1 MLSSHLM
8 GYINIRTGEIGITLP
23 TLPYDTHLA
32 DRVNL
37 LIFLELAG
45 VRLHTYTA
53 TNHPKPLSL
62 LYVGIISSK
71 LSSFSLSLSYLVLS
85 ERKLVFYYLPGPTR
99 FKPMCISR
107 GQSGVRPRV
116 GTICT
121 YLSIPTIPK
130 LYVLLQFTYLFNIA
144 EIPIYLFLSLEV
156 CMSGNS
162 PKARM
167 IPI

>member
-8 GYINIRTGEIGITLP
+8 GYINILTGEIGITLP
-23 TLPYDTHLA
+23 TLPYDTHLF

-53 TNHPKPLSL
+53 TNHQKPLSL
-62 LYVGIISSK
+62 VYVGIDSSK

-99 FKPMCISR
+99 FKPMCVSDTWLCQK
-107 GQSGVRPRV
+107 GEKV
-116 GTICT
+116 
-121 YLSIPTIPK
+121 
-130 LYVLLQFTYLFNIA
+130 F
-144 EIPIYLFLSLEV
+144 
-156 CMSGNS
+156 
-162 PKARM
+162 
-167 IPI
+167 